1 MYCRCPSAYSVSK
14 ASELLPDPLGPVTT
28 TSRSRECRDRRSA
41 DCVPAPANA
50 DTFHGGGLSFRRHP
64 VHASD
69 GRGDLPIIKLFSV
82 TRPTP
87 QVKERVRSGRVGGL
101 AILLAKCQ
109 GCVILSAGEE
119 SSPHRHFHQDSSLRL
134 RMTDSPGFL
143 PRPGGTSEEQP
154 HREVL
159 DKPGGASHRSTH
171 RTPPIPDPCLS

>member
-28 TSRSRECRDRRSA
+28 TSRSRGMSRSTFRRLCTRA
-41 DCVPAPANA
+41 ANA

-82 TRPTP
+82 TRPAP
-87 QVKERVRSGRVGGL
+87 QVKERVRSGRVGGP

-109 GCVILSAGEE
+109 GCVILSAGEK
-119 SSPHRHFHQDSSLRL
+119 SSPHRHFHQDSSLR
-134 RMTDSPGFL
+134 
-143 PRPGGTSEEQP
+143 SE
-154 HREVL
+154 
-159 DKPGGASHRSTH
+159 
-171 RTPPIPDPCLS
+171 